1 MDRFLVIDEDRPAMQ
16 QLGLAC
22 LEKGVAVAMAETLC
36 EGVRA
41 VLSTTVS
48 LIVVDAAQLRLTPRE
63 HATLFERVAPG
74 VPVVVVVR
82 ADAPLDARIA
92 YELAGFRVLSRPVAV
107 EDLVE
112 KVTTAVEAGR

>member
-1 MDRFLVIDEDRPAMQ
+1 MDRFLMIDQDHAAMQ
-16 QLGLAC
+16 QLGLVC

-41 VLSTTVS
+41 LLSTAVS

-82 ADAPLDARIA
+82 AEAPLDARVA
-92 YELAGFRVLSRPVAV
+92 YELSGFRVLSRPVAV

-112 KVTTAVEAGR
+112 KAAAAVEATR

>member
-1 MDRFLVIDEDRPAMQ
+1 MDCFLMIDQDRAAMQ
-16 QLGLAC
+16 QLGLVC

-41 VLSTTVS
+41 LLSTAVS

-63 HATLFERVAPG
+63 HATFFERVAPG

-82 ADAPLDARIA
+82 AEAPLDARIA
-92 YELAGFRVLSRPVAV
+92 YELSGFRVLSRPVAV

-112 KVTTAVEAGR
+112 KAPAAVEAAR

>member
-1 MDRFLVIDEDRPAMQ
+1 MDRFLVIDEDRAAMQ

-36 EGVRA
+36 EGVR
-41 VLSTTVS
+41 VLLSTAVS

-82 ADAPLDARIA
+82 ADATLDARIA

-112 KVTTAVEAGR
+112 KATAAVEAGR